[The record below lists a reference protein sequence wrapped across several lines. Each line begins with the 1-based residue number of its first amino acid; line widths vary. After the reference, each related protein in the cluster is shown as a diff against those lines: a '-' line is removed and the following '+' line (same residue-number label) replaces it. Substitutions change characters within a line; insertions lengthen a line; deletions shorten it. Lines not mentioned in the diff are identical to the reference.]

1 MLAVA
6 CLYCRVG
13 ARLRGIDLLGWSLL
27 LVWLELVV
35 VVLRVERSLEA
46 RAERSR
52 GNTGASSAS
61 GEVAPVSHAQPSARA
76 TDHTANTNV
85 SMVRLSSH
93 SPASPE
99 RSPQTLSW

>member
-1 MLAVA
+1 M
-6 CLYCRVG
+6 
-13 ARLRGIDLLGWSLL
+13 
-27 LVWLELVV
+27 

-61 GEVAPVSHAQPSARA
+61 GEVATVSHAQPSARA
-76 TDHTANTNV
+76 ADQTANTNV
-85 SMVRLSSH
+85 SMVWLSSH

-99 RSPQTLSW
+99 RSPQTLS